1 MEWSNEFDIFKFHF
15 SITFN
20 GFIILFSAYI
30 QSKGYCHVGSLL
42 APFSQRHRRLVI
54 SVDIYPLHIVKEQV
68 CALMKK
74 TL

>member
-1 MEWSNEFDIFKFHF
+1 MSLTFLKFTFRSHLMALFIF
-15 SITFN
+15 
-20 GFIILFSAYI
+20 LVYI
-30 QSKGYCHVGSLL
+30 QSKGYCHVGSPL

-54 SVDIYPLHIVKEQV
+54 SVDIYPLHIVQEQV